1 MALSAQISLSIISH
15 ETTSGDISSQMRVTP
30 ATYAIALADGTGVNQ
45 AQVAWSSSSTA
56 SGSSADELVMQS
68 LSDDR
73 GAVSLSAV
81 KAIYIRNKST
91 LYRLSITI
99 DNWTSLDTTVLP
111 FNLLIP
117 AGGACV
123 YMNPTAAGWAT
134 TASSAMLL
142 IAEGEGQSVEYD
154 IMLIGEGTVS

>member
-45 AQVAWSSSSTA
+45 SQIAWSSSDTA
-56 SGSSADELVMQS
+56 TNATSEIFLQG

-73 GAVSLSAV
+73 GNVSLSAV
-81 KAIYIRNKST
+81 KVIYIRNKSS
-91 LYRLSITI
+91 LYSLIATI
-99 DNWTSLDTTVLP
+99 DNWTTLDLTLLP
-111 FNLLIP
+111 FNAMIRP
-117 AGGACV
+117 GGV
-123 YMNPTAAGWAT
+123 LVFTNPTESGWTT
-134 TASSAMLL
+134 TASSAILL
-142 IAEGEGQSVEYD
+142 AAGGEGESVEYD